1 MNQLLRSVLV
11 LLFLTLILSG
21 HAALLL
27 LNHHDLCDDAM
38 ISARYA
44 RNLAHGDGL
53 RYNRAPA
60 MAKPVEGYSNFLW
73 VLGMA
78 VGEKLGASPR
88 LSTAM
93 MGAAFS
99 SLCVTFLCLWV
110 FSRTRSWAL
119 ALLSAALLASSLPF
133 AIWAMQGLETAAFAF
148 FVMAALGSHRPARPG
163 PLPWLFSLLA
173 CLTRPDG
180 LLVPLM
186 IAIREAVQVVLDQR
200 KKDGGRRT
208 LRKMISKQLQPGS
221 SLRRRADHALL
232 FFVLP
237 FIAYTVLRLAYFGAL
252 LPAPLLAKTGYGLT
266 GLLAGAWYV
275 ADWIKA
281 QWPLAGLL
289 TLSLALFA
297 LREGRRIYQRKRFA
311 LREGRQIY
319 RHELFAPALLILSYL
334 LFVVVVGGDFM
345 PSHRFIMHLTP
356 LMIGFFV
363 IALTGLDTEKQQPIG
378 RRATLAIYFLL
389 VVAFAWNA
397 VQGAHYFRHP
407 SFAREWH
414 QKQAEWYGLTA
425 SWLLRHSRP
434 EQTIAAGDIGYI
446 GYVTD
451 VDRIIDANG
460 LVDFHLSRLPG
471 AASLVTDFDYILG
484 ERPDFIVVMVHYY
497 DGVGG
502 AAIGQTAFD
511 RSALSDP
518 RVADGYRFRVEVP
531 GWSSEEFSFDD
542 FQRRASRVFFRI
554 YEKNPER

>member
-1 MNQLLRSVLV
+1 MKQFLRSIAV
-11 LLFLTLILSG
+11 LLFLALILSG

-27 LNHHDLCDDAM
+27 HNHHDLCDDAM

-60 MAKPVEGYSNFLW
+60 GARPVEGYSNFLW

-78 VGEKLGASPR
+78 AGERLGASPR
-88 LSTAM
+88 LSTSM
-93 MGAAFS
+93 MGGAFS
-99 SLCVTFLCLWV
+99 LLCVTFLCLWV
-110 FSRTRSWAL
+110 FSRTRSWTP
-119 ALLSAALLASSLPF
+119 ALLSAAVLASSLPF

-148 FVMAALGSHRPARPG
+148 FVMAALGLHRPARPS

-180 LLVPLM
+180 LLVPLF
-186 IAIREAVQVVLDQR
+186 IAIREAVQVDLDLKVKGGLR
-200 KKDGGRRT
+200 TWLKKIGR
-208 LRKMISKQLQPGS
+208 QLQPGR
-221 SLRRRADHALL
+221 SLRKRAGQALL

-237 FIAYTVLRLAYFGAL
+237 FTAYTILRWAYFGAL

-266 GLLAGAWYV
+266 GLLAGVWYV

-289 TLSLALFA
+289 MLSLAMFA
-297 LREGRRIYQRKRFA
+297 IREGRRIYQR
-311 LREGRQIY
+311 
-319 RHELFAPALLILSYL
+319 ELFAPALMILSYL
-334 LFVVVVGGDFM
+334 LFVVMVGGDFM
-345 PSHRFIMHLTP
+345 PSHRFIMHLAP
-356 LMIGFFV
+356 LVIGFSV
-363 IALTGLDTEKQQPIG
+363 IALAGSDTEKQPPIG

-389 VVAFAWNA
+389 AVAFAWNA
-397 VQGAHYFRHP
+397 GQGTHYFHHP

-414 QKQAEWYGLTA
+414 QKQAEWYGLAA

-446 GYVTD
+446 GYVSD

-471 AASLVTDFDYILG
+471 AASLVTDLDYILG
-484 ERPDFIVVMVHYY
+484 ESPDFIVVMVHYY
-497 DGVGG
+497 EGGG
-502 AAIGQTAFD
+502 AAVGQTAFD

-531 GWSSEEFSFDD
+531 GWRSEEFSFDD
-542 FQRRASRVFFRI
+542 FRHRASRVYFRI